1 MLKQQVEL
9 YPLFLQRPLARWV
22 GVALFSTA
30 IWLAARS
37 TNGFTNGPILCPFRR
52 LTGHVCPFCGTSRSI
67 GALMNG
73 DLAASLAFNPLG
85 LMLTSVLLFWTAS
98 PSVFSKTTSKIAIV
112 WWRLNQIQ
120 RWLLLIVMTIG
131 LWSYAISRW

>member
-9 YPLFLQRPLARWV
+9 YPLFLQRPLTRWV

>member
-9 YPLFLQRPLARWV
+9 YPLFLQRPLTRWV

-85 LMLTSVLLFWTAS
+85 LMLTSLLLFWTAS
-98 PSVFSKTTSKIAIV
+98 PSVFSKTTSKIAIL
-112 WWRLNQIQ
+112 WWRFNQIQ
-120 RWLLLIVMTIG
+120 RWLLLILMTIG
-131 LWSYAISRW
+131 LWSYAIAKW

>member
-9 YPLFLQRPLARWV
+9 YPLFLQRPLTRWV

-30 IWLAARS
+30 IWIAARS